1 MPLPHNEATS
11 VGDLSSFKNPR
22 SVAVVGAS
30 AEKTKWG
37 YWLAIGAIKGESKR
51 QVYFVN
57 RSGGEILGKTA
68 YASLHEVPEVPEL
81 IAISV
86 PASAVFDVIEAG
98 LALGTKAFVVV
109 SARVEN
115 ESEIAALLKAHDAH
129 MVGPNSLGVYFAE
142 GELQLMWG
150 AMTPGTLAIV
160 SQSGQI
166 GSEIAALGVRERIG
180 ISSFVSLGNQV
191 DLSAKDILK
200 SLASDDETK
209 TVALYLEDFSQGVEV
224 VEAISDLRSAGKAV
238 LILTT
243 GESDASKN
251 LAQTHTGAMTSD
263 SEIVDAACRAAGAV
277 RVHTPSEVT
286 QIAAFIERAGFPQ
299 GRRVAIVSDSGGQ
312 GGIAADAAVRLGL
325 EVPQLSE
332 NLRSKLDAILPPSAS
347 SINPIDLAGAGEAD
361 MRSYATLTRIL
372 AESGEVDSVVLSGY
386 FGCYG
391 KDVPEVQDIELEI
404 AREIANIKGAVIA
417 LHTMESDSRTCIELM
432 SMGVPVS
439 GRVEDV
445 LGAIS
450 GAEQAS
456 RQPRLLGRHENLSGT
471 ELAANFDDAKEMLSR
486 LGIMFPESRVVKT
499 TEEAAQAAKE
509 MNTTVVLKAGGLMHK
524 SEMKGVKLGL
534 ASEEAVVIAFEEMFA
549 RLGEREYTLEIQDL
563 REHTAEFIVNAR
575 RDSNFGP
582 VVSVGFG
589 GVQTEVWNDL
599 SIELGPVD
607 YDTAKSMILNLRSSK
622 LIAGWRGTPALN
634 MDALVKAVVAT
645 SDALCSSSDLDE
657 IELNPIRLGQ
667 EFALAVDCLVIPA
680 INQFQ
685 KEKISIG

>member
-1 MPLPHNEATS
+1 MPLPQNEATS
-11 VGDLSSFKNPR
+11 VGDLLSFKNPR

-37 YWLAIGAIKGESKR
+37 YWLAIGALKGESRR

-68 YASLHEVPEVPEL
+68 YATLNELPEVPEL

-86 PASAVFDVIEAG
+86 PASAVLGVIEVG

-115 ESEIAALLKAHDAH
+115 ELEIAALLKAHDAH

-166 GSEIAALGVRERIG
+166 GSEIAALGV
-180 ISSFVSLGNQV
+180 

-200 SLASDDETK
+200 SLASDDQTK
-209 TVALYLEDFSQGVEV
+209 TVALYLEDFSQGIEV
-224 VEAISDLRSAGKAV
+224 VEAISELRSAGKAV

-325 EVPQLSE
+325 EVPELSE
-332 NLRSKLDAILPPSAS
+332 NLRSKLDAILPASAS

-361 MRSYATLTRIL
+361 MRSYANLTRIL

-404 AREIANIKGAVIA
+404 AHEIANIKGAVIA

-450 GAEQAS
+450 GAEQTS
-456 RQPRLLGRHENLSGT
+456 KQPRLLGRHENLSET
-471 ELAANFDDAKEMLSR
+471 ELAANFDDAKEILSR

-499 TEEAAQAAKE
+499 AEEATQAAKE
-509 MNTTVVLKAGGLMHK
+509 MNTPVVLKAGGLMHK

-534 ASEEAVVIAFEEMFA
+534 ASEEAVASAFEEMFA
-549 RLGEREYTLEIQDL
+549 RLGEREYTLEVQDL

-645 SDALCSSSDLDE
+645 SDALCSSNDLHE

-680 INQFQ
+680 MNQFQ